1 MVRECIIIT
10 WKRATS
16 SHDALQLAK
25 RAKLLLLRECE
36 MGHQFTVRG
45 DGFSLEGGQRT
56 ASQQE

>member
-1 MVRECIIIT
+1 MEREHIVIT

-25 RAKLLLLRECE
+25 KAKLLPLRECE
-36 MGHQFTVRG
+36 VGHQFIVRR

-56 ASQQE
+56 ASQ